1 MKHSKD
7 KALLETPELHIS
19 PVNIVDYLQH
29 VPDVVLRVYGEHH
42 SHYVVVPK
50 HEELTVVVLEVVL
63 HDYVI
68 PVGDVVLEDDFIC
81 GVDAHDCFCFCLL
94 ALLCFACSSQIF
106 LVYNIHVESGGYR
119 GYIS

>member
-1 MKHSKD
+1 MSR
-7 KALLETPELHIS
+7 ASYIVRSTLLETPELHIS

-42 SHYVVVPK
+42 SHCVVIAE
-50 HEELTVVVLEVVL
+50 HEELAVVVLEVVL

-81 GVDAHDCFCFCLL
+81 GVDAHDCF
-94 ALLCFACSSQIF
+94 ALLNIF
-106 LVYNIHVESGGYR
+106 WLFLNFFYYFCNYKVGEK
-119 GYIS
+119 

>member
-63 HDYVI
+63 HDYVGLDHGFAAEMGSRRD
-68 PVGDVVLEDDFIC
+68 PAGAALADERTRDFFK
-81 GVDAHDCFCFCLL
+81 AHLT
-94 ALLCFACSSQIF
+94 
-106 LVYNIHVESGGYR
+106 
-119 GYIS
+119 